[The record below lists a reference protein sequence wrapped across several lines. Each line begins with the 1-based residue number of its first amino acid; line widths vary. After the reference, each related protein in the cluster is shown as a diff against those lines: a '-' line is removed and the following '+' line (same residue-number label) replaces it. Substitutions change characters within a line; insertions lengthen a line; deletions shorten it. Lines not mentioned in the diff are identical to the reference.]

1 MRLPLA
7 FVTNGVE
14 EAGHCLKEFLD
25 ESLAHLDCHLLAEFY
40 EALYPV
46 AKYTF
51 LMHCNDE

>member
-7 FVTNGVE
+7 FVTNGME
-14 EAGHCLKEFLD
+14 EAGHCLKEFQD